1 MLATIRAD
9 IRSILQSRRQQR
21 TADLLTLVRLI
32 ARDESV
38 DTDELL
44 RATEISG
51 LTDEEVYEL
60 VDLARRR
67 IELRS
72 LAATKP
78 AADQELAAIDAAI
91 AAADAVLDHA
101 REKHAR
107 VVEPLALRRT
117 DAANKSL
124 SAQSASEALL
134 HPRNLPAPIVE
145 RLAAARR
152 TLHEATAGVS
162 ALDREI
168 REQSKRSED
177 AVEILKQSGHDTA
190 EVEKLWRD
198 ESQRHRLSG
207 DLETLVVNMVR
218 GSRRA
223 AEARETLGGA
233 RAALNGA
240 KASLDAVEREARD
253 F

>member
-1 MLATIRAD
+1 MLATLKD
-9 IRSILQSRRQQR
+9 DLRSILASRRQQR
-21 TADLLTLVRLI
+21 TADLLTLVRSI

-38 DTDELL
+38 DPDELL

-51 LTDEEVYEL
+51 LTDEEVYDL
-60 VDLARRR
+60 VDLCRRR

-78 AADQELAAIDAAI
+78 AADEELTAITSAI
-91 AAADAVLDHA
+91 AAADAVLDQA

-107 VVEPLALRRT
+107 VVEPLALRRAE
-117 DAANKSL
+117 AAAKST
-124 SAQSASEALL
+124 SAQSAAEALL

-145 RLAAARR
+145 RLEAARR
-152 TLHEATAGVS
+152 TVHQTSEGVS
-162 ALDREI
+162 ALEREI

-177 AVEILKQSGHDTA
+177 AAEILKQSGHDPA
-190 EVEKLWRD
+190 EIERLWRD
-198 ESQRHRLSG
+198 ESQRGRLSG
-207 DLETLVVNMVR
+207 DLETLIVNVVR
-218 GSRRA
+218 GRIRST
-223 AEARETLGGA
+223 EAREKLGDA

-240 KASLDAVEREARD
+240 KSGLAAAEKEARD